1 MSNSVFPTFPG
12 LMPGVTRT
20 PVWSTHV
27 KTSVSMREYR
37 VANAAYPI
45 YRYKLSFEFL
55 RQTTGFTEMATL
67 VAFFNARSGSFDS
80 FLWTDPDDNSVTAQ
94 SFGAGDGSTISF
106 QLTRTFG
113 GYAEP
118 VFDTNST
125 PAISVNGVLK
135 TAGTDYTISS
145 TGVVTFAAA
154 PGSTLPLTWTGT
166 YYRRV
171 RFASDSAEFAQF
183 LKNLWELKAVELIGV
198 NP

>member
-1 MSNSVFPTFPG
+1 M
-12 LMPGVTRT
+12 
-20 PVWSTHV
+20 
-27 KTSVSMREYR
+27 
-37 VANAAYPI
+37 
-45 YRYKLSFEFL
+45 
-55 RQTTGFTEMATL
+55 
-67 VAFFNARSGSFDS
+67 AFFNARSGSFDS